1 MNLMFLILFLDNLVM
16 KSNSKGAVK
25 KLFISAVNKK
35 PKQKFGLLL
44 SGGIDSTAVGLAL
57 AKSGSRFNCYFTGI
71 NEISVEDA
79 QKSEPKDLVY
89 AKKAAKEIGMPLKTN
104 FVSMKDYEKAL
115 PEIVRLAG
123 TENPV
128 LVGVSSMLYFTTKS
142 MKEKY
147 AYTGTGSDEIFGGY
161 NRFKESKNFK
171 KDSEEALRKLLKNDL
186 KAFERVAEYNN
197 VKLVSPYL
205 DKNLV
210 TGAKKLSK
218 IELIDSNMN
227 KKVLREIALDLGL
240 SEELA
245 MRPKKAAQYGSN
257 FDKAIHQLA
266 KKDGYKSKKDY
277 LESLKP
283 KMKLGTLLST
293 GKDSVYAMYL
303 MAKRGHPIECLIV
316 MDSENKDSYMYH
328 APVMKLAKLQ
338 AQALGKK
345 MVVVKTKGKK
355 EKELKDLE
363 KALKEAKNKFG
374 IEGVTT
380 GALYSEYQGNRIGNL
395 CKKLGLEC
403 FNPLWH
409 FDQKEYLEMLLKD
422 EFEVVITKIACYGM
436 DSSFLGEIIDSKT
449 INALVSL
456 EKKIGMNV
464 AGEGGEYE
472 SLVLDMPLFK
482 KKIIIEKAEK
492 KMENE
497 FTGILNIKKAKLAS
511 K

>member
-1 MNLMFLILFLDNLVM
+1 MVSMLKQNVER
-16 KSNSKGAVK
+16 
-25 KLFISAVNKK
+25 LFISAVNKK
-35 PKQKFGLLL
+35 PKHKFGLLL

-57 AKSGSRFNCYFTGI
+57 ARGGNKFNCYFTGI
-71 NEISVEDA
+71 KES
-79 QKSEPKDLVY
+79 SEPKDLIH
-89 AKKAAKEIGMPLKTN
+89 AKRAAKEIGMPLKTK

-115 PEIVRLAG
+115 PKIVELVG
-123 TENPV
+123 SGDPV
-128 LVGVSSMLYFTTKS
+128 LVGVSSMLYFATKT

-147 AYTGTGSDEIFGGY
+147 AFTGTGSDEIFGGY

-171 KDSEEALRKLLKNDL
+171 KDSEEALQKLLKNDL
-186 KAFERVAEYNN
+186 KVFERVAEYNG
-197 VKLVSPYL
+197 VQLVSPYL
-205 DKNLV
+205 DKKLIN
-210 TGAKKLSK
+210 GAKKLSK
-218 IELIDSNMN
+218 KDLVDSNMN

-266 KKDGYKSKKDY
+266 RKNGFKSKKEY

-293 GKDSVYAMYL
+293 GKDSIYAMYL
-303 MAKRGHPIECLIV
+303 MAKRGYPIECLIV
-316 MDSENKDSYMYH
+316 IDSENKDSYMYH

-345 MVVVKTKGKK
+345 MIVVKTKGEK

-363 KALKEAKNKFG
+363 KALKEAKKKFG

-380 GALYSEYQGNRIGNL
+380 GALYSEYQGDRIGNL

-403 FNPLWH
+403 FSPLWH
-409 FDQKEYLEMLLKD
+409 FDQKEYLEVLLKD
-422 EFEVVITKIACYGM
+422 EFEVMITKIACYG
-436 DSSFLGEIIDSKT
+436 LGEQHLGKIIDSK
-449 INALVSL
+449 LLSELKEL
-456 EKKIGMNV
+456 EDKYGVNV

-482 KKIIIEKAEK
+482 KKIFIEESNKL
-492 KMENE
+492 MENE
-497 FTGILNIKKAKLAS
+497 FTGTLRIKKAKLVS